1 MPRKVKLLPRAQR
14 ELEALPAA
22 IHDQI
27 IAKLDLL
34 FDFPEIGAAMFDAF
48 QGYRALLAAKN
59 TYRIVY
65 RMVSDD
71 LAEVAYIRHCARQ
84 MRLRLIRRKESEED

>member
-1 MPRKVKLLPRAQR
+1 VPRKVKLLPRAQK

-71 LAEVAYIRHCARQ
+71 LVEVAYIRHCARQ
-84 MRLRLIRRKESEED
+84 MRLRLIRRKE

>member
-34 FDFPEIGAAMFDAF
+34 FDFPEIGAPMFDAF

-71 LAEVAYIRHCARQ
+71 LVEVAYIRHCARQ
-84 MRLRLIRRKESEED
+84 MRLRLIRRKE